1 MKSMMKILVRYV
13 FSAAGIALLLL
24 GLNLAVLISWLGA
37 TGESSILWYRVS
49 EVAESLTSN
58 NGVFELTDVGQK
70 ALEDQYLWA
79 MLLNDQGGVIWSQNL
94 PDDLPTQYTVGQV
107 ASFTRWYLDDYP
119 VYVWQHPDG
128 LLVLGKPRNSRWKTD
143 LEMSTSAINT
153 TVAWIPVVIL
163 LNILAAFVL
172 AILMGLRLFR
182 SLRILVNGIDDIG
195 DKKPVKLPTG
205 GLLGDLAG
213 KLNQTSE
220 ILQKQDSALKKR
232 DDARATWIAGISH
245 DIRTPLSMIMGY
257 ASQLEECNNLSD
269 IEREQA
275 ATIRRQS
282 QKIKTLVA
290 DLNLASKLE
299 YAMQPLQATRVIP
312 AKLLRNIVADFL
324 NNNLDEQYNIELEI
338 DPEAQ
343 GVVTYADEKL
353 LERVVANLI
362 NNSIEHNQSG
372 CSIKLHLSRQNNMY
386 EIQVSD
392 DGKGFSHAILDNMN
406 NPSNLPPGKKQG
418 LGLSIVYQVIQ
429 AHGGSIRIR
438 NLQPAG
444 CSVQIKLPIIDP
456 IE

>member
-13 FSAAGIALLLL
+13 LSAAGIALILL
-24 GLNLAVLISWLGA
+24 GLNVAVLISWLEA
-37 TGESSILWYRVS
+37 TGDSSILGYRVS

-58 NGVFELTDVGQK
+58 QGEYELSYVGQK
-70 ALEDQYLWA
+70 ALEDQYQWA
-79 MLLNDQGGVIWSQNL
+79 MLLNDQGRVIWSKNL
-94 PDDLPTQYTVGQV
+94 PDDLPTHYTVGQV
-107 ASFTRWYLDDYP
+107 ASFTRWYLDDFP

-143 LEMSTSAINT
+143 LEMSTFAINT
-153 TVAWIPVVIL
+153 TVAWMPVVIVLNL
-163 LNILAAFVL
+163 LTALIL

-182 SLRILVNGIDDIG
+182 SLRILVNGIEDI
-195 DKKPVKLPTG
+195 DNKKSIKLPVS

-220 ILQKQDSALKKR
+220 LLQKQDAALKKR

-257 ASQLEECNNLSD
+257 ASQLEECNNLSV

-282 QKIKTLVA
+282 QKIKTLVD

-299 YAMQPLQATRVIP
+299 YAMQPLKATSVMP

-324 NNNLDEQYNIELEI
+324 NNNHDEQYRIELEI

-343 GVVTYADEKL
+343 GLVIFADEKL
-353 LERVVANLI
+353 LERVVTNLI

-372 CSIKLHLSRQNNMY
+372 CSIKLHLSRQNNIC
-386 EIQVSD
+386 EFQVSD
-392 DGKGFSHAILDNMN
+392 DGKGFSQAILKNMN
-406 NPSNLPPGKKQG
+406 NPSNLPPGEKQG
-418 LGLSIVYQVIQ
+418 LGLSIVYQVIK
-429 AHGGSIRIR
+429 AHGGSIRIK
-438 NLQPAG
+438 NLQPVG
-444 CSVQIKLPIIDP
+444 CSVQINLTIVDP
-456 IE
+456 LK